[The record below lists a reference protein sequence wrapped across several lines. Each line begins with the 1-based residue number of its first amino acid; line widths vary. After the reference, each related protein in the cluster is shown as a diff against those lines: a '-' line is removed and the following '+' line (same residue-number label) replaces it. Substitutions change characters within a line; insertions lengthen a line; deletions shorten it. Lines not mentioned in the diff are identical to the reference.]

1 MKKIIK
7 EYSNYTVPFYGPAEF
22 VVKKAKGSIVW
33 DVDNNKYID
42 FTAGI
47 AVTNLGHSNEILSKI
62 MQKQSKELWH
72 LSNLYINEPAVKL
85 AKKLCQKTFAEK
97 VFFCNSGGESI
108 EAAVKTARKYTS
120 EKFNRNKNEIIS
132 FSSSFHGRTMLGI
145 ALAKAKNLTNGFA
158 PLPKGIKNH
167 PYNNIKDLD
176 RLFSSKTSAVI
187 LELVQWQ
194 SGITKANQKFITKIK
209 QLAKKHNALIIID
222 EVQSGIG
229 RTGTF
234 FAYEQFNITPDI
246 LCFAKGIANGF
257 PLGGILTSNKIGTAM
272 HVGSHGTTFGGGPI
286 ACSIGN
292 SVVDIISKKTFLRKV
307 QKKEDIFLTQLD
319 KINLKHNYFK
329 SICSAGLW
337 ISVEFNHTASIC
349 IDSLI
354 GNTHKKGLMILKANS
369 NTIRF
374 SPSLI
379 IEDALITKGLNIF
392 KESILQTQNQ

>member
-108 EAAVKTARKYTS
+108 EAAIKTARKYTS

-234 FAYEQFNITPDI
+234 FAYEQFNVTPDI

-257 PLGGILTSNKIGTAM
+257 PLGGILTSNKIANAM
-272 HVGSHGTTFGGGPI
+272 HIGSHGTTFGGGPI

-292 SVVDIISKKTFLRKV
+292 SVVDIISKKSFLRKI
-307 QKKEDIFLTQLD
+307 QKKEDIFLTLLK
-319 KINLKHNYFK
+319 KINLEHNYFK
-329 SICSAGLW
+329 NISSAGLW
-337 ISVEFNHTASIC
+337 ISVEFDQKASIC

-354 GNTHKKGLMILKANS
+354 SNSHKKGLMILKANS
-369 NTIRF
+369 KTIRF
-374 SPSLI
+374 SPSLT
-379 IEDALITKGLNIF
+379 IEDALIKKGLDIF

>member
-234 FAYEQFNITPDI
+234 FAYEQFNVTPDI

-257 PLGGILTSNKIGTAM
+257 PLGGILTSNKIAKAM

-292 SVVDIISKKTFLRKV
+292 SVVDIISKKSFLRKI
-307 QKKEDIFLTQLD
+307 QKKEDIFLTLLK
-319 KINLKHNYFK
+319 KINLEHNYFK
-329 SICSAGLW
+329 NISSAGLW
-337 ISVEFNHTASIC
+337 ISVEFDQKASIC

-354 GNTHKKGLMILKANS
+354 SNSHKKGLMILKANS
-369 NTIRF
+369 KTIRF
-374 SPSLI
+374 SPSLT
-379 IEDALITKGLNIF
+379 IEDALIKKGLDIF